1 MLKIGWSRARSSDP
15 DVKVAEVL
23 QVGKRALVPTSQR
36 RHASLTFYLKT
47 HAVAFFLIKI
57 TRFSLLR
64 FSRFVSQL
72 YNSLSENI

>member
-1 MLKIGWSRARSSDP
+1 MLKIGWSRASSSDP

-23 QVGKRALVPTSQR
+23 QVGKRASQR
-36 RHASLTFYLKT
+36 RHASLTFYLKA

-64 FSRFVSQL
+64 FSRCVSQL